1 MTFPFDQSLLCATFG
16 RIISPVDMVFFRNL
30 GLFLIL
36 FTGVVSGGTV
46 INDEEFPY
54 LARIIINSDSLIT
67 PDTATGYFPLNE
79 TMVFNYR
86 HNNLLFEMEYRDTMD
101 YCFFLKGYDEGW
113 GEWRSG
119 NYKEYTN
126 LPAGKY
132 ELRVRY
138 TDLKHMGGELLLLK
152 FRVLPLWYFSRFAI
166 AMYLAFAALI
176 FWALYAHLSLRFAR
190 TQYMLEQIINKRTE
204 DLIIE
209 KEKTENLL
217 ANVLP
222 KNTASEIMEKGKA
235 TKIKYNFVT
244 VLFSD
249 IQGFTKIAEE
259 MNPEVLIDEL
269 DKFFFHFD
277 SVVEGLGIEK
287 IKTIGD
293 AYMCAGGIPEKNRT
307 NPVEVILAALEM
319 QVYMSNLKAASQ
331 LQGMKY
337 WDIRIGIHTG
347 TVVAGVVGHK
357 KLSYDIWGDTVNT
370 ASRMESS
377 GEAGKINISGTTYE
391 FVKDF
396 FVCEHRGKMPVK
408 YKGELDM
415 YFVNGI
421 IPELS
426 GEDGKPNRK
435 FIMKMQMIKLQDI
448 EELVI
453 KMFDDEAP
461 PDLYFH
467 NASLVKSVTN
477 QTELLSTAESLPEEE
492 FIHLKLASLFLFTGY
507 ISDYEKPLEA
517 SLQLVEEILPKYAF
531 EQADIDEVKK
541 IISNSFNDKQESASD
556 NILHDAKYDYLGR
569 VDYIK
574 LSDKLLREESEYGK
588 PHDKKEWIDFQRKL
602 LSHNEFITNTAKL
615 LRGISIED
623 QISNLQMDVN

>member
-1 MTFPFDQSLLCATFG
+1 MRIHMLRSFFLMDRNNRKIIAVLMFLL
-16 RIISPVDMVFFRNL
+16 
-30 GLFLIL
+30 
-36 FTGVVSGGTV
+36 TGSAVSGAFRTTAP
-46 INDEEFPY
+46 DPF
-54 LARIIINSDSLIT
+54 LKRIIINNGEEIINDGSGKFASGNDMISFSQRENNLTFETGGADSLR
-67 PDTATGYFPLNE
+67 YSFL
-79 TMVFNYR
+79 
-86 HNNLLFEMEYRDTMD
+86 
-101 YCFFLKGYDEGW
+101 LKGYDKEW
-113 GEWRSG
+113 SEWRFS
-119 NYKEYTN
+119 NIKEYTN
-126 LPAGKY
+126 LPAGNY
-132 ELRVRY
+132 ELRVRFSV
-138 TDLKHMGGELLLLK
+138 LNQPEEEVLLVR
-152 FRVLPLWYFSRFAI
+152 FRVLPRWFNSGV
-166 AMYLAFAALI
+166 ALI
-176 FWALYAHLSLRFAR
+176 SYFIFAFIVFWALYNYLNLRFAR

-277 SVVEGLGIEK
+277 SVVERLGIEK

-319 QVYMSNLKAASQ
+319 QTYMTKLKEASQ
-331 LQGMKY
+331 IQGMKY
-337 WDIRIGIHTG
+337 WDIRIGVHTG
-347 TVVAGVVGHK
+347 TVVAGVVGQK

-396 FVCEHRGKMPVK
+396 FICEHRGKMPVK
-408 YKGELDM
+408 YKGEIDM

-421 IPELS
+421 TPGLRDE
-426 GEDGKPNRK
+426 EGKPNHK
-435 FIMKMQMIKLQDI
+435 FILKMQKIKLQDI
-448 EELVI
+448 EELVV
-453 KMFDDEAP
+453 KMFEDEAP

-467 NASLVKSVTN
+467 NSSLVKSISN
-477 QTELLSTAESLPEEE
+477 QSELLATAERVPEED
-492 FIHLKLASLFLFTGY
+492 FINLKLASLFLFTGY
-507 ISDYEKPLEA
+507 ISDYEKPMEA
-517 SLQLVEEILPKYAF
+517 SVRLVEETLPRYAF
-531 EQADIDEVKK
+531 DRTNVDEVRRL
-541 IISNSFNDKQESASD
+541 IMNSFNNTGDSVSD

-574 LSDKLLREESEYGK
+574 MSDKILREESGYGR
-588 PHDKKEWIDFQRKL
+588 PHSRNEWVEIQRKL
-602 LSHNEFITNTAKL
+602 LLDHKFITNTAKL
-615 LRGISIED
+615 LRSITVEE
-623 QISNLQMDVN
+623 QIAALAENSE

>member
-1 MTFPFDQSLLCATFG
+1 MVLMRDRNIKNVISGIVIMSAVTLFSSAALPF
-16 RIISPVDMVFFRNL
+16 
-30 GLFLIL
+30 
-36 FTGVVSGGTV
+36 
-46 INDEEFPY
+46 EEDPY
-54 LARIIINSDSLIT
+54 LARIVINNDSIVLPGKPGRFVSADELMI
-67 PDTATGYFPLNE
+67 FSH
-79 TMVFNYR
+79 R
-86 HNNLLFEMEYRDTMD
+86 HNNITFELDERDTMI
-101 YCFFLKGYDEGW
+101 YCFLLRGYDKEW
-113 GEWRSG
+113 GEWRPG

-126 LPAGKY
+126 LPTGKY
-132 ELRVRY
+132 ELRMRY
-138 TDLKHMGGELLLLK
+138 TDLKHLGGEMQLLK
-152 FRVLPLWYFSRFAI
+152 FRVLPRWYYSGIALGAYFLFAI
-166 AMYLAFAALI
+166 LV
-176 FWALYAHLSLRFAR
+176 FWHLYNLLSLRFAR

-277 SVVEGLGIEK
+277 SVVERLGIEK

-307 NPVEVILAALEM
+307 NPVEVVLAALEM
-319 QVYMSNLKAASQ
+319 QAYMTKLKEASQ
-331 LQGMKY
+331 VQGMKF

-347 TVVAGVVGHK
+347 TVVAGVVGQK

-396 FVCEHRGKMPVK
+396 FICDHRGKMPVK
-408 YKGELDM
+408 YKGDLDM
-415 YFVNGI
+415 YFVDGI
-421 IPELS
+421 VPELNDEE
-426 GEDGKPNRK
+426 GNPNRM
-435 FIMKMQMIKLQDI
+435 FILKMQKLKLQDV
-448 EELVI
+448 EEFVI

-467 NASLVKSVTN
+467 NSSLVKSITN
-477 QTELLSTAESLPEEE
+477 QAELLSTAENLPEDE
-492 FIHLKLASLFLFTGY
+492 FINLKIASLFLCTGY
-507 ISDYEKPLEA
+507 ISDYAKPMEA
-517 SLQLVEEILPKYAF
+517 SFRLVEEILPKYAF
-531 EQADIDEVKK
+531 EQSNIDLVKK
-541 IISNSFNDKQESASD
+541 LISNSFNERQESAAD
-556 NILHDAKYDYLGR
+556 NILHDAKYDYMGR
-569 VDYIK
+569 VDYKK
-574 LSDKLLREESEYGK
+574 LAEKLLREESEYGK
-588 PHDKKEWIDFQRKL
+588 PHDRTDWIEQQKKL
-602 LSHNEFITNTAKL
+602 LREHEFITDTARL
-615 LRGISIED
+615 LRSVSVAE
-623 QISNLQMDVN
+623 QIAALQESS